1 MHNHLPPLNMMLNPF
16 AYKRDTPTN
25 YLKNYILHI
34 SNSMGQIFGLNH
46 KIYVKLYGW
55 PTLYR
60 KII

>member
-46 KIYVKLYGW
+46 KIYVKLYG
-55 PTLYR
+55 
-60 KII
+60 